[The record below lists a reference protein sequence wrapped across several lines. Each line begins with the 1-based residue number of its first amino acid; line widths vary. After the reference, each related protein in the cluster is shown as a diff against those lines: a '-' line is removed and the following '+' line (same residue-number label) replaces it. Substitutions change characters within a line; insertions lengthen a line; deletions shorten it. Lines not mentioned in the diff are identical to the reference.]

1 MPPAM
6 GTESHLTDCRWH
18 SIGDSRAP
26 RCGGCAYR
34 YETIT
39 MEKIR
44 PIRESELDELLDLLC
59 AVHNPRGRERYRGY
73 IEGDPTWSPSH
84 TPVVVVGSRIVS
96 TLRIWDRRVHVGATP
111 VRMGGIG
118 GVTTHPDYRER
129 GIATRL
135 MERAAEYM
143 RDDAYDLGLLFTGI
157 PARFYRRL
165 GWCCVPLMGFHAEL
179 RRPPQPGRS
188 ALETLPFD
196 ESRDLKETVALY
208 QRHNAG
214 RSGSMLRPRPYW
226 DYAPSRVRGV
236 LPTTV
241 VRGPVGLCGYINWER
256 GDDGA
261 RVYEVAYESGSAL
274 DALVRCLLDACAEAG
289 VTQINGAIPHSHP
302 FVDVL
307 VVASDADLELT
318 GNSSMMALPFDLGSL
333 IARAVPEAAE
343 LAPRLP
349 TDLVCRLLFGESTGR
364 DLEPILH
371 ARGISLE
378 AGEARQLEDWFP
390 RREVIFWAPDH
401 F

>member
-1 MPPAM
+1 
-6 GTESHLTDCRWH
+6 
-18 SIGDSRAP
+18 
-26 RCGGCAYR
+26 
-34 YETIT
+34 
-39 MEKIR
+39 MEEIR
-44 PIRESELDELLDLLC
+44 PIRESELEELLDLLC
-59 AVHNPRGRERYRGY
+59 AVHNPGGRERYIGY
-73 IEGDPTWSPSH
+73 IEGDPTWSPPQ

-135 MERAAEYM
+135 MEHAAEHM
-143 RDDAYDLGLLFTGI
+143 RHDAYDLGLLFTMI

-165 GWCCVPLMGFHAEL
+165 GWCCVPLTGFHAEL
-179 RRPPQPGRS
+179 RRAPQPGRS
-188 ALETLPFD
+188 ALEVLPFD
-196 ESRDLKETVALY
+196 ESRDLEETVALY

-214 RSGSMLRPRPYW
+214 RSGSLLRPRPYW

-256 GDDGA
+256 DDDGA
-261 RVYEVAYESGSAL
+261 RVYEVAYESGPAL
-274 DALVRCLLDACAEAG
+274 DALVQCLLDACAEAG
-289 VTQINGAIPHSHP
+289 VMQIQGEIPHGHP
-302 FVDVL
+302 FVDAL
-307 VVASDADLELT
+307 VAAADADLGLT
-318 GNSSMMALPFDLGSL
+318 GNNSMMALPFDLGSL
-333 IARAVPEAAE
+333 IAWAVPEAAE
-343 LAPRLP
+343 LARRLP
-349 TDLVCRLLFGESTGR
+349 ADLMCRLLFGESSGR
-364 DLEPILH
+364 ELEPILR

-378 AGEARQLEDWFP
+378 AGEARQLEEWFP